1 MFDWGLARNTDP
13 KTSHDA
19 AKSIDASRLEQI
31 VLGAFKTAQ
40 DGLTQ
45 DELGDTLPN
54 IPLNTLTP
62 RIAPLIRKGYLEVSG
77 RRLGRSGRHQRV
89 VRFVHD

>member
-1 MFDWGLARNTDP
+1 MFDWGLARKSDP
-13 KTSHDA
+13 QTSHDA

-31 VLGAFKTAQ
+31 VLGAFKRAQ

-45 DELGDTLPN
+45 DELSDALPN
-54 IPLNTLTP
+54 FPLNTLTP
-62 RIAPLIRKGYLEVSG
+62 RVAPLIRKGFLEVSG
-77 RRLGRSGRHQRV
+77 RRPGRSGRGQRV